1 MSIPAGHQEALG
13 RLEDASTTMRAKPKA
28 GLRLKTYALI
38 LLMVILNPVSNIL
51 LKKGMNRTGAMASW
65 APADVFHFFFRA
77 FTTGA
82 IWLGIGCLLAFFVAY
97 LLVLSWADYSFVQP
111 SSALANGLTAL
122 LAYLLLHEFITP
134 LRWAGILL
142 ICAGVFVVGH
152 TQPQTTEQT

>member
-51 LKKGMNRTGAMASW
+51 LKKGMNR
-65 APADVFHFFFRA
+65 
-77 FTTGA
+77 TGA